1 MNSFDIMGFLEEQ
14 TEAESNQYL
23 RNGIK
28 KYKYRTRDEKIQHCG
43 RVMGK
48 TRDANIG
55 ALRPIMEW
63 RCGIIRSGDGPDEQN
78 VCPKC
83 VRYTRQKKYKKALDR
98 IDYALNGGDTI
109 FYSVANDAKEMRDVQ
124 RKTKSS
130 GYDYISLPI
139 DDSGK
144 RLVFLNAPVM
154 GNERIVDYLEIK
166 TLLSEATR
174 NLPKGNISGKLG
186 DGVHREDDADF
197 MLRTSYGV
205 YDIDSKKEAELDAV
219 AIALTSDIE
228 ITKESFQDL
237 YDLRQEIFIEL
248 VKQFDHRAV
257 LIESGP
263 TPIDFNFVQ
272 KTFARV
278 RVAESG
284 RLDLLDPD
292 TRMALNEI
300 KNGVMEKI
308 EEYKG
313 CDEGPDDL
321 SSLGIYK

>member
-1 MNSFDIMGFLEEQ
+1 MTLFDVMSFLEDEQ
-14 TEAESNQYL
+14 KEESSQYL

-28 KYKYRTRDEKIQHCG
+28 KYKYRTRDEKIQYCG

-63 RCGIIRSGDGPDEQN
+63 RCGIIRPGEGADEQS

-83 VRYTRQKKYKKALDR
+83 VRYARQKKYKKALDR
-98 IDYALNGGDTI
+98 IDYALNAGDTI
-109 FYSVANDAKEMRDVQ
+109 FYGIATDAKEMRDVQ
-124 RKTKSS
+124 RKSKAS
-130 GYDYISLPI
+130 GYDYISLPV

-144 RLVFLNAPVM
+144 RIVFLNGPVI
-154 GNERIVDYLEIK
+154 GNEKIVDYLEIK
-166 TLLSEATR
+166 TFLSEATR
-174 NLPKGNISGKLG
+174 NLPKGNLSGKLG
-186 DGVHREDDADF
+186 DAVHREETADF
-197 MLRTSYGV
+197 MIRTSYGV
-205 YDIDSKKEAELDAV
+205 YDIESKKEAELDAV

-228 ITKESFQDL
+228 ITKETFQDL

-248 VKQFDHRAV
+248 VKQFDPRAV
-257 LIESGP
+257 LIESGL
-263 TPIDFNFVQ
+263 TPVDFDFVQ

-300 KNGVMEKI
+300 KNGLMEKI

-313 CDEGPDDL
+313 CDDEPDNL
-321 SSLGIYK
+321 SSLGIYG